1 MANSDELIFKH
12 KEINKNIWLLLEG
25 TGSTKWNAQG
35 LFLYIGLGCRSSTLA
50 TLLKRDSGTFVESG
64 THSGTKEIS
73 KKKIHFW
80 CIELREQFPLIP
92 VFSSYTVIY

>member
-35 LFLYIGLGCRSSTLA
+35 LFLHIGLGCRSSTLA
-50 TLLKRDSGTFVESG
+50 TLLKRDSGTVVESG

-73 KKKIHFW
+73 KKKFIFGALNCVNSFH
-80 CIELREQFPLIP
+80 
-92 VFSSYTVIY
+92 